1 MAASDSLVYKFD
13 CGCEVKILD
22 PKIKECD
29 GLPSMEIDYYNL
41 RMDCPVAWE
50 LISSGKTKGM
60 FQLEGS
66 LGKHWSKKTQPCS
79 VSELAALISIIR
91 PGTLKAMLGGKSM
104 TQHYADRKSGEEAV
118 EYPHPATTEI
128 LEETYGIIIY
138 QESVIAMGKHLA
150 GFNLVEADSIRKAM
164 GKKLPELMQ
173 ECKKLF
179 VDGCKKTGLVNEEDA
194 EVLFDTIEKSQRY
207 LFNASHGFCYAVTGY
222 YCGWVKSHF
231 PIHFFCS
238 WLSFAEEKMKPL
250 DEINELVKDAKTFNI
265 DILTPDIRQA
275 NENFTIENSK
285 VRFGIGNVKGI
296 GGSQVV
302 KTIDNIRQCELT
314 LNKNVKDF
322 TWNDYLFYLI
332 PKLSKTVVNNLISV
346 GAFSHL
352 GLSRQR
358 MLFEFQKVHTLTDRE
373 VKHIQDNKCTGLK
386 SGIES
391 ILMNNLPKGKRV
403 QSMESLH
410 NIVSNPPIQT
420 TDSQSYIS
428 ALERDLLGA
437 DISCSRL
444 DNLDTSSINCFCKD
458 FDNFQDKIAVLAVQI
473 DRVSEWTPPK
483 GDNKPLAFITAH
495 DNTGSIE
502 MMANDTLYESLC
514 PLLLKNNTIIVSG
527 TKSNR
532 GSLTIKKAIQA

>member
-1 MAASDSLVYKFD
+1 
-13 CGCEVKILD
+13 
-22 PKIKECD
+22 
-29 GLPSMEIDYYNL
+29 MEIDYYNL

-79 VSELAALISIIR
+79 ILELSALISVIR
-91 PGTLKAMLGGKSM
+91 PGVLKSLLAGKSM
-104 TQHYADRKSGEEAV
+104 TQHYADRKSGEENV

-128 LEETYGIIIY
+128 LEDTYGIIIY
-138 QESVIAMGKHLA
+138 QESSIALAKHLA
-150 GFNLVEADSIRKAM
+150 GYSLVEADSLRRAI
-164 GKKLPELMQ
+164 GKKDAKLMQ
-173 ECKKLF
+173 ECKESF
-179 VDGCKKTGLVNEEDA
+179 IIGCEKVGLVNNEDA
-194 EVLFDTIEKSQRY
+194 EIIFDIIEKSNRY
-207 LFNASHGFCYAVTGY
+207 GFNKSHSVAYSVTGY
-222 YCGWVKSHF
+222 YCTWVKAHF

-250 DEINELVKDAKTFNI
+250 EEINELIKDAKTFNI

-275 NENFTIENSK
+275 NENFTIDKSK

-352 GLSRQR
+352 GLSRQQ

-373 VKHIQDNKCTGLK
+373 VKHIQDNKCKGLRL
-386 SGIES
+386 GIES
-391 ILMNNLPKGKRV
+391 ILSHNLPKGKRV
-403 QSMESLH
+403 SSMESLH
-410 NIVSNPPIQT
+410 NIVCNPPIQT
-420 TDSQSYIS
+420 NDSQTYVSS
-428 ALERDLLGA
+428 LERDLLGA

-473 DRVSEWTPPK
+473 DRVSEWMPK
-483 GDNKPLAFITAH
+483 GGTKPLAFITAH
-495 DNTGSIE
+495 DNTGPIE

-514 PLLLKNNTIIVSG
+514 PLLLKDNTIIVSG